1 MAVRG
6 KVAVGVNGYGTI
18 GRRVAWA
25 AGLQPDMELVGVVKT
40 KPDYAAAQAMSAGIP
55 VYVPGEAEAER
66 FRKAGLEVSGTIR
79 DLLREVDVIVD
90 ATPDGVGAT
99 YSKLYR
105 EAGVK
110 AIFQGGEEASVAQVS
125 FSALCN
131 YDEAVGKDSARVVS
145 CNTTGLLRSICAIN
159 SAVGVRAVNAFLV
172 RRAADMH
179 EVKRGPINSVVL
191 NPPRVPSH
199 HAGDVRTVLPWL
211 DITTAAVV
219 VPTTLMHVH
228 YVTMKLKGN
237 ASREEVLDALRS
249 SPRVLVVSASKSGVE
264 GTSQIIDAARHIRPR
279 GDVPELVVFEESVL
293 SKGDEVSFIQAV
305 HQESIVVPENV
316 DAIRALTGLSDGE
329 QSVKLTNY
337 ALGIGKLPGL
347 SL

>member
-1 MAVRG
+1 MRG

-25 AGLQPDMELVGVVKT
+25 VGLQPDMELVGVVKT
-40 KPDYAAAQAMSAGIP
+40 KPDYAALQAMSAGIP

-66 FRKAGLEVSGTIR
+66 FRRAGLEVKGTLR

-99 YSKLYR
+99 YAKLYR

-110 AIFQGGEEASVAQVS
+110 AVFQGGEEASVAQVS

-145 CNTTGLLRSICAIN
+145 CNTTGLLRSICAVN
-159 SAVGVRAVNAFLV
+159 SAIGVRSVNAFLV

-179 EVKRGPINSVVL
+179 EVKRGPINSIVL
-191 NPPRVPSH
+191 SPPKVPSH
-199 HAGDVRTVLPWL
+199 HAGDARTVLPWL

-228 YVTMKLKGN
+228 YVTMKLRRE
-237 ASREEVLDALRS
+237 ASREEVLEALRS
-249 SPRVLVVSASKSGVE
+249 SPRVLVVSASRSGVE
-264 GTSQIIDAARHIRPR
+264 GTSQIIDAARHVRPR
-279 GDVPELVVFEESVL
+279 GDVPELVVFEESITV
-293 SKGDEVSFIQAV
+293 KGEEVSLIQAV

-316 DAIRALTGLSDGE
+316 DAIRALTDLSDGA
-329 QSVKLTNY
+329 SSIKLTNS
-337 ALGIGKLPGL
+337 ALSLGKLPGL
-347 SL
+347 SF